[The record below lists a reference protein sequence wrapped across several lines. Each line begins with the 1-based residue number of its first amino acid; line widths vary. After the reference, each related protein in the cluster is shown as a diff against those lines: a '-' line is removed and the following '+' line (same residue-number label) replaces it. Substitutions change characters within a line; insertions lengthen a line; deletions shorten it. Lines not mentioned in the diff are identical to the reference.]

1 MIILFPQTVIAQNV
15 TVSGIIK
22 DNSSGE
28 TLTGANIYDTVSLAG
43 TSSNN
48 RGFYSLSLE
57 KGEINLKVSYVGYS
71 IQSVNIQLNKDTI
84 INIFLN
90 PGIELDEIQV
100 SAIGSET
107 DFKKGRL
114 SLPMVKLI
122 EIPAI
127 GGETDLIKALT
138 TMPGITQSNEGSSGI
153 VVRGGGQDQNLFLL
167 DGMQVY
173 NTGHLFNFVSVYN
186 PEAIKR
192 IDFYKSAFPARYGGR
207 LSSVTDITL
216 RDGNN
221 KKTAGLFNIGL
232 IDSKLT
238 LEGPL
243 NKKTT
248 FLFAARSTYFDL
260 FTPLRKTTGNN
271 SSQPGAYPESDEI
284 VLYTFAD
291 INFRINHTF
300 NSKHSISFNAYS
312 GIDYY
317 RLNSNIYLGEEK
329 EKYSLY
335 NNVISVKSSHF
346 INNKLFINSMIGF
359 SANSGVSKLDMK
371 QYYKYTEFDSVQ
383 MVRSDTYKIEKTEK
397 YYQKSSLNNLSA
409 SVDLFYYPNNSH
421 TLNLGALFNYHIYQ
435 PGIYKTELTDI
446 YENTIQLTEKFGNKE
461 YRSLEGSLYLEDE
474 YKINKRIVI
483 TAGTRLNLFNVSGI
497 TFLNTDPRSSIS
509 YAFPCDFSL
518 RLSYSQ
524 MTQNNHALIRN
535 DLLMYKTVWVPA
547 SKNLPPERSNQISF
561 GFIKKFEKADYSM
574 EAEIFYKTMHNLIE
588 YDINYLSKYAFY
600 NWENSLITD
609 GKGRGYGIEVFIE
622 KTKGRFTGNINYS
635 LSWHERRFDELGGTW
650 FPYIFDRRHVFNT
663 SGSIK
668 LNKGWKLSYFWT
680 LSSGHRI
687 NLPVAYVNSNPY
699 AYGYFIYEGLYSQ
712 RLPLYHRLDLSVG
725 WQKKNKK
732 GNYTGFNFSVYNVYN
747 RLNAYYLFVDHDYIY
762 DNQGNLT
769 DYHASVKKMT
779 LLPIIPSV
787 NFFYRF

>member
-1 MIILFPQTVIAQNV
+1 VI
-15 TVSGIIK
+15 VSGIIT

-28 TLTGANIYDTVSLAG
+28 MLPGANIYDTVSLAG
-43 TSSNN
+43 TSTNN
-48 RGFYSLSLE
+48 RGFYSLSLD
-57 KGEINLKVSYVGYS
+57 KGERTLKVSYVGYS
-71 IQSVNIQLNKDTI
+71 IQSFKILLKKDTI
-84 INIFLN
+84 LNILLN

-100 SAIGSET
+100 SAVGSET

-114 SLPMVKLI
+114 SLPMPKLI

-138 TMPGITQSNEGSSGI
+138 TMPGITQGNEGSSGI

-173 NTGHLFNFVSVYN
+173 NTGHLFNFISVYN
-186 PEAIKR
+186 SEAIKR

-207 LSSVTDITL
+207 LSSVTDITF

-221 KKTAGLFNIGL
+221 KKIAGLFDIGL
-232 IDSKLT
+232 INSKLT

-243 NKKTT
+243 NNKTT

-260 FTPLRKTTGNN
+260 FTPLRKTLGNK
-271 SSQPGAYPESDEI
+271 STQPGAYPESDEI

-291 INFRINHTF
+291 INFKINHTF
-300 NSKHSISFNAYS
+300 NSKHLISLNVYS
-312 GIDYY
+312 GLDYY
-317 RLNSNIYLGEEK
+317 RLNSNIYLGKEK

-346 INNKLFINSMIGF
+346 INNKLFITSMIGF
-359 SANSGVSKLDMK
+359 SANSGVSKEDLK
-371 QYYKYTEFDSVQ
+371 QYYKYSEFDSIQ
-383 MVRSDTYKIEKTEK
+383 MIRSDTYKIEKTEK
-397 YYQKSSLNNLSA
+397 YYQKNSLSCLSA
-409 SVDLFYYPNNSH
+409 SVDLFYYPNNNHSLSFG
-421 TLNLGALFNYHIYQ
+421 TLFNYHFYQ
-435 PGIYKTELTDI
+435 PGIYQTEKTDI
-446 YENTIQLTEKFGNKE
+446 YENIIPLTDKFGNKE
-461 YRSLEGSLYLEDE
+461 YRSLEGSFYFEDE
-474 YKINKRIVI
+474 YKINKRIVL
-483 TAGTRLNLFNVSGI
+483 TAGTRLNLFSVSGK
-497 TFLNTDPRSSIS
+497 TYMEADPRASLS
-509 YAFPCDFSL
+509 YVFPKEFSL

-535 DLLMYKTVWVPA
+535 DLLMYKTVWIPA
-547 SKNLPPERSNQISF
+547 TEILPPERSNQVSF
-561 GFIKKFEKADYSM
+561 GVLKKYEKSGYSL

-600 NWENSLITD
+600 NWENSLITG
-609 GKGRGYGIEVFIE
+609 GKGRGFGIELFFE
-622 KTKGRFTGNINYS
+622 KTKGLFTGNINYS
-635 LSWHERRFDELGGTW
+635 LSWHERRFDELNDGGW

-663 SGSIK
+663 TGSIK

-687 NLPVAYVNSNPY
+687 NFPVEYVNSNPY

-712 RLPLYHRLDLSVG
+712 KLPLYHRLDLSAS

-732 GNYTGFNFSVYNVYN
+732 GNYTGFNFSIYNVYN
-747 RLNAYYLFVDHDYIY
+747 RLNAYYLYVDHDYVY
-762 DNQGNLT
+762 DNQGNLIGS
-769 DYHASVKKMT
+769 HASVKKMT